1 MVRVHYLVSP
11 DSYYKSEQLLANPG
25 GDRMNNKRLM
35 AVLTS
40 ACLLFLVQPAM
51 AAKGFSYTYVEGG
64 YRNIDADSGEA
75 DGFEAGF
82 SFGAMKYMHILGSYS
97 RLWVDDIDGLS
108 SVDID
113 IDEFKIGFGGHYPV
127 LDWMDLSLD
136 AVYVDEQITGKARP
150 KGSTSKSKSRIN
162 DKAEGYEA
170 TFSARIQALKKLEMT
185 PHVTYEDVGSDSDTG
200 FGLGLVYNFY
210 KKFSLRVKG
219 THFSDDSTTDLF
231 IGMRVDL

>member
-1 MVRVHYLVSP
+1 MNSKR
-11 DSYYKSEQLLANPG
+11 LLA
-25 GDRMNNKRLM
+25 
-35 AVLTS
+35 VLAS
-40 ACLLFLVQPAM
+40 ACLVLLAQS
-51 AAKGFSYTYVEGG
+51 AAAGGFSYSYVEGG

-136 AVYVDEQITGKARP
+136 AVYVDDQITGKARP

-219 THFSDDSTTDLF
+219 THFSDDSATDLMLG
-231 IGMRVDL
+231 IRLNM

>member
-1 MVRVHYLVSP
+1 
-11 DSYYKSEQLLANPG
+11 
-25 GDRMNNKRLM
+25 MNNKRLL

-40 ACLLFLVQPAM
+40 ACLILLVQPTM
-51 AAKGFSYTYVEGG
+51 AAKGFKYTYMEGG
-64 YRNIDADSGEA
+64 YRNIDADSGDA

-97 RLWVDDIDGLS
+97 RLWVDDLDNAS

-113 IDEFKIGFGGHYPV
+113 VDEFKIGFGGHYPI
-127 LDWMDLSLD
+127 LDRMDLVLD
-136 AVYVDEQITGKARP
+136 AVYVDDQITGKARP
-150 KGSTSKSKSRIN
+150 DGATSKTRIN
-162 DKAEGYEA
+162 DKEEGYEA

-231 IGMRVDL
+231 IGMRVDM